1 MRPSKSSVPV
11 GSPEENSTTLW
22 PVRPTFFPILH
33 LKFSKSSRSPI
44 SCYVPSPAAQRQTLP
59 VACVQTLDQ
68 VSWSRMAWGGLV
80 PPRLNWHDWRRTCH
94 ARSLGTTQHW
104 KNQCIAHISKVVSK
118 SDTNNNSQ
126 QILLNKSSLSPRMT
140 DFQPGACAVCIL
152 KAKTRQYPC
161 LKDRSAF
168 RTCVKEL
175 NW

>member
-1 MRPSKSSVPV
+1 MSVLKIAAPLATVRPSKSSVPV

-80 PPRLNWHDWRRTCH
+80 LPRLNWHDWRRMCH

-104 KNQCIAHISKVVSK
+104 KSQCK
-118 SDTNNNSQ
+118 SDANKNSQ
-126 QILLNKSSLSPRMT
+126 KILLNKSSLSSRMT
-140 DFQPGACAVCIL
+140 DFQPGACAVYIL
-152 KAKTRQYPC
+152 KAKTR
-161 LKDRSAF
+161 
-168 RTCVKEL
+168 V
-175 NW
+175 